1 MAKVI
6 APFKIQGTLDDL
18 NFVVNADGTNY
29 VRMKGKTGVTTEDF
43 KNNPIFDRIRNQG
56 KEMGYCTKKARTFRL
71 LAKYFFDRA
80 KEVSS
85 AGRVNKLLLEILAE
99 DTTNPKG
106 ERTIEE
112 GIKSEYLQEILIG
125 FEANKIRPLDKVLLK
140 KGNHNTEQE
149 TITWTN
155 FSPEKHIAWPPEEAT
170 HVQFQTATAFWD
182 ITNDS
187 FQTVYSTAII
197 LDKKAKK
204 ETIQLTTNSVSETN
218 KLKITFL
225 FIGFL
230 VLERKKRKELHRKHN
245 TATIIACQKT

>member
-18 NFVVNADGTNY
+18 NFVVNADGTNC
-29 VRMKGKTGVTTEDF
+29 VRMKGNTGITSKEF
-43 KNNPIFDRIRNQG
+43 KDNPIFDRIRNQG

-106 ERTIEE
+106 ERTLEE
-112 GIKSEYLQEILIG
+112 GIKSEYLAEILMG
-125 FEANKIRPLDKVLLK
+125 FEANKLRPLLKVLLK
-140 KGNHNTEQE
+140 NGKHNLEKE
-149 TITWTN
+149 TMTWTN

-170 HVQFQTATAFWD
+170 HVQLQTATAFWD

-187 FQTVYSTAII
+187 FQTYYSDPII
-197 LDKKAKK
+197 LDKKVKK
-204 ETIQLTTNSVSETN
+204 ETIQLTTNSIPETN

-225 FIGFL
+225 FVGFL
-230 VLERKKRKELHRKHN
+230 RLERRNLKELHRKHN